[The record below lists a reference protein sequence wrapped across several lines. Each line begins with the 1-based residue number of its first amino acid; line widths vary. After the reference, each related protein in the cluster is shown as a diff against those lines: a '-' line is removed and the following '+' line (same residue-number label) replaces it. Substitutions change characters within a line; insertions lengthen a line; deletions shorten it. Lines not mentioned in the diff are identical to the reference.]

1 MDSVVGEDQTL
12 PFDINGSTFTR
23 LPDGLA
29 EFSMDG
35 MSAPTFPPGKI
46 SPSKA
51 LTMKDYENQITAL
64 KKENFNLKLRIYFLE
79 ERMQQK
85 CDDSTE
91 DIYKTNIELKVEVES
106 LKRDLSEKQEL
117 LVSASKALESLANRD
132 VTDSAKIRER
142 AQREMDSLRDMLNQR
157 IQELEESLQ
166 EAQGEMERMA
176 AIAEQH
182 KRNNM
187 DLQKQLQNHSQ
198 SQPSVRPDPT
208 NHLQALQEKDR
219 LIGELQA
226 SAKKQDDL
234 IGQLQQG
241 SAEQPAAAQIA
252 QLDTL
257 IGQKD
262 GELQALK
269 DELNVEKMKA
279 EREIKVCEQ
288 KLSEVARLEAAAK
301 QLTQELSSI
310 KTKNQS
316 LESDNQELT
325 GKLEEKE
332 GELDKEKKNGVKRDK
347 TIQGL
352 SLVLKEKEKEIEDLY
367 HDLEDRD
374 QALAKARDALH
385 KAQLQKYQGA
395 EEQQKLLLE
404 RQMEVARLQGDLHA
418 CLSECKRLERIVSG
432 RDTEVQRLIHER
444 QTLQDELDALLQTK
458 QRQDK
463 TINDLQNQLKKL
475 SSELGAKQSEREK
488 EHSEELEESKR
499 REHTHEST
507 IQRLTH
513 TLTHKEQQLQEYMNM
528 LRDVEQGTSP
538 AGSEVMVSKLRERLK
553 EKEKALEAALDEKF
567 SAVEEKENEV
577 HQLQLSLREKER
589 DLERLNNLLTHN
601 QETISGLDALVKER
615 DVDLQQQVNSLK
627 NLQRSKQ
634 STEDSLNRALR
645 EKDSL
650 IQQLQHAL
658 ESKTKDL
665 EELSASLLSKPQ
677 QQQSDVTERLTQRLK
692 VAEAELAAALKERE
706 RLLNEHQSTVDT
718 LLSTISSKEQLLQDS
733 SERHSRGLRERD
745 AELQELRDRLAH
757 LQRQLSDA
765 HTHSTTTTQNSQLTS
780 AQLRAQL
787 AEKDDLINK
796 LLEQGQ
802 ERDRYLA
809 ELKTDAAT
817 PQVLE
822 LRQTIQLLQQQL
834 EERDDELNEKGSDES
849 PKEKKSVAALKKQLA
864 VKTENLNKALKREE
878 ELKSLVAALK
888 GQLKDQTESIETLT
902 HTLTTKEE
910 TIIQLQRDECRGPG
924 PPERENTS
932 IGGDSKETL
941 PPLSALRV
949 EWEGLNRSLRAEQQL
964 YSNLVRSVKQQ
975 DSASRLQSLQ
985 LELTAVQLLRQQLEA
1000 SIQANEQLREQLE
1013 QDLQRA
1019 NQREGEELQS
1029 VRSALE
1035 EARRWNA
1042 SLQTRLGQIQSRG
1055 GGVGQANDTGD
1066 FPSVIA
1072 DQTSY
1077 MSICLGETEE
1087 TELDQLSVSQ
1097 LKLKVAELQALNAE
1111 LQKKVAVTPERQPH
1125 SQQAEIAERD
1135 SPERRRSIHTQVGG
1149 VARSPVGGSSESVS
1163 LAGLST
1169 VHLSIQHEVLLSDQS
1184 SDHRS
1189 QTTSPVRS
1197 SQKEQRSRESKE
1209 SADASC
1215 DSDGP
1220 GIGVD
1225 LRHTIQ
1231 CLRSEARGHRQ
1242 VIRQLKEQ
1250 LQRSSTQSDG
1260 AGAGFDPELIVSM
1273 AREMERLREENE
1285 ASSRRARSLEGK
1297 LLQEIEDKER
1307 QERERRAEESEGGQ
1321 GETTRRERER
1331 RKERRER
1338 GAGERGTESRDDESA
1353 SSKSSS
1359 PNRKTVNLMAKHT
1372 AYVKSRLPVLA
1383 RSSRQAERPGVDHPV
1398 CDGGPESWAPYP
1410 AQRRLLGAEDQP
1422 ASPRSSQQSSPGTAS
1437 SSRSPAHS
1445 AQNLGLDG
1453 GLVLSLE
1460 LETQLELLQQE
1471 CQEKEGL
1478 LQRKAEQWERLQAEL
1493 QEKDRLM
1500 REYLQALKAAE
1511 STIAYLTACSLD
1523 AQTGVA
1529 PGGRPQSQEPEPLG
1543 LSSRLQECVRRVE
1556 EAITALTQSES
1567 EAGHSHAPELLARLE
1582 ELQEE
1587 VQALRDPEQVQRQAD
1602 AIQEALWEQSRLNAE
1617 LQERLRAAEAQL
1629 KAYAN
1634 AKGDHGPTAVDA
1646 TPSTDAN
1653 NAKATDNKHRSPAK
1667 TKPGSSANEVSMAA
1681 ASPSLSPDSSSA
1693 STGQGGNN
1701 NNNSSCSPI
1710 EVEGLQ
1716 SGKSR
1721 RVLPKMADL
1730 RGNAQREECLRECVR
1745 AAEGAV
1751 DALVACCSSADPSD
1765 LSDPHRASDHSA
1777 ASPNAT
1783 LAQQMNRLLHVLH
1796 QKSRLDRL
1804 APSHTSTPKVQT
1816 NPALI
1821 LITPLPEGSLPQ
1833 MPSEIGS
1840 EHSPVPHAQQSPSKS
1855 RPHSGSASKNQQ
1867 SPTKS
1872 RAQSSPAHQSKQI
1885 PLKSKPHPGQ
1895 APQDLHH
1902 NLLLLL
1908 QLFRERAQR
1917 VAMLEEQLAS
1927 LQDKLQASQ
1936 AAKHRAPPSA
1946 SEERA
1951 QDQGY
1956 ETSGR
1961 SEPEA
1966 SSTDVDVVLDTA
1978 SSPSYP
1984 SSPGLSLTP
1993 RPQADLC
2000 DPDACDLA
2008 LLRQQL
2014 AQLRAQVEG
2023 QQKVIQ
2029 HLQAG
2034 RRRSSLPVELLT
2046 PTCGAEREGAEEVD
2060 ERRGRREQKGHLHLG
2075 TGDLDKDRTPNRSLC
2090 QSASPSR
2097 IESLVQS
2104 QARELCELRCQI
2116 RMSGVLGVEQRR
2128 VLLDL
2133 RGALEDM
2140 LQAAQQQPHLGQHIQ
2155 HSLDRSL
2162 ELLDTLQPGGTS
2174 PRDQGQGLEHG
2185 LEQIQSVCSELQ
2197 QKSRLIRSLQEQL
2210 GVKSPSSHQGS
2221 VSNDNST
2228 ASYHNS
2234 PPTGP
2239 RATGLKLTN
2248 GVATASEGLVSVET
2262 DEGSVRAL
2270 RRENGRLQEQLQSS
2284 EQLNTTLRSELD
2296 LHRSLLA
2303 HAQTHTQTHT
2313 HTDTHTPARE
2323 RTAPQTEMGTQ
2334 QDTANRTINSDL
2346 LAEHLQEIRAL
2357 RQRLEET
2364 IRTNERL
2371 REQLERRLQEAQR
2384 DPAGT
2389 NIFIAG
2395 LEDQGQLANEVRK
2408 LWAHNHTL
2416 REQLN
2421 QGSRDKQKENERL
2434 RETLAR
2440 RTAKLE
2446 RSRREHTHLQESL
2459 HRLQCEVKKQKQQ
2472 LSDSQH
2478 LLKSL
2483 RVELKLQEHIRNT
2496 EGDEQPS
2503 GVDLTALLAEVRHL
2517 REQLERSIR
2526 NHTININYLLPS
2538 DECGRS
2544 EQLNLSSHPD
2554 ANTGQDSGSSVGSGS
2569 PPPSRLVPGVRVF
2582 EARGGQHV
2590 LGLSEDYSALH
2601 THLTQAITY
2610 TQHMDEHTRD
2620 CNTAQCKNLSTSVN
2634 SMHQVLEEASR
2645 LLKLFWRVSLPA
2657 DALRPQDEMMRTEI
2671 SRLKSRLQ
2679 QQECVLSG
2687 AVKRLHS
2694 TNQLKEGMERLI
2706 IDQLSVT
2713 HGILKKARGN
2723 LETHYYGHSGQSVEG
2738 CPIEWPVTEEQ
2749 PCPCPK
2755 ARSTPKSDSASD
2767 VSSHCSC

>member
-35 MSAPTFPPGKI
+35 MSASTFPPGKM

-187 DLQKQLQNHSQ
+187 DLQKQLQDHSQ
-198 SQPSVRPDPT
+198 SQPTVMPDPT

-219 LIGELQA
+219 LIRELQA

-234 IGQLQQG
+234 IGQLQRSSG
-241 SAEQPAAAQIA
+241 EQPTAAQIT
-252 QLDTL
+252 QLNTV

-269 DELNVEKMKA
+269 DELNVEKTKA

-301 QLTQELSSI
+301 QLTQELSTI
-310 KTKNQS
+310 KTKHQA

-325 GKLEEKE
+325 GKLEEKD
-332 GELDKEKKNGVKRDK
+332 GELEKEKKNGVKRDK

-352 SLVLKEKEKEIEDLY
+352 TLVLKEKEKEIEDLY

-395 EEQQKLLLE
+395 EEQQSLLLE
-404 RQMEVARLQGDLHA
+404 RQTELSRLQGDLHA
-418 CLSECKRLERIVSG
+418 CLCECKRLERQVSG
-432 RDTEVQRLIHER
+432 RDADLQRLIHER

-475 SSELGAKQSEREK
+475 TSELGAKTSEREK
-488 EHSEELEESKR
+488 EHSEELEQSKR

-513 TLTHKEQQLQEYMNM
+513 TLTHKEQQLQEYMNT
-528 LRDVEQGTSP
+528 LRDMEQGTSP

-615 DVDLQQQVNSLK
+615 DVELQQQVNALK

-634 STEDSLNRALR
+634 SAEDSLNRALR
-645 EKDSL
+645 EKDAL

-658 ESKTKDL
+658 DNKTKDL

-677 QQQSDVTERLTQRLK
+677 QRESDVAERLTQRLK

-706 RLLNEHQSTVDT
+706 RLLNDHQSTVDT
-718 LLSTISSKEQLLQDS
+718 LLSTISNKEQLLQDS
-733 SERHSRGLRERD
+733 TERHNRGLRERD
-745 AELQELRDRLAH
+745 AELQELRGRLTQV
-757 LQRQLSDA
+757 QRQLSDA
-765 HTHSTTTTQNSQLTS
+765 HTHSTTATQNAHLTS

-809 ELKTDAAT
+809 ELKTDAAA

-834 EERDDELNEKGSDES
+834 EERDDELNEKGTDES
-849 PKEKKSVAALKKQLA
+849 PKDKKSVAALKKQLA
-864 VKTENLNKALKREE
+864 VKTENLNKALQREE
-878 ELKSLVAALK
+878 ELKSLVAALE
-888 GQLKDQTESIETLT
+888 GRLKDQTESIETLT

-910 TIIQLQRDECRGPG
+910 TINQLQRDECRGPG

-985 LELTAVQLLRQQLEA
+985 LELTAVQLLRQQLES

-1111 LQKKVAVTPERQPH
+1111 LQKKVAVTPERPPH
-1125 SQQAEIAERD
+1125 SQRAEIAERD
-1135 SPERRRSIHTQVGG
+1135 NAGRQRSVHTQVGG
-1149 VARSPVGGSSESVS
+1149 VARSPDGGSSENVS
-1163 LAGLST
+1163 LLGLSA
-1169 VHLSIQHEVLLSDQS
+1169 VHLSIQHEVLLSDHS

-1189 QTTSPVRS
+1189 QTSSPVRW

-1231 CLRSEARGHRQ
+1231 RLRSEARGHRQ

-1250 LQRSSTQSDG
+1250 LQCSSAQSDG
-1260 AGAGFDPELIVSM
+1260 AGTGTGFDPELIVSM
-1273 AREMERLREENE
+1273 AREMERLREEHE

-1297 LLQEIEDKER
+1297 LLQEIEEKER
-1307 QERERRAEESEGGQ
+1307 RSRERERRDEESEGGQ
-1321 GETTRRERER
+1321 GEAARRERER

-1338 GAGERGTESRDDESA
+1338 GVGERGDREERGAESRDDESA
-1353 SSKSSS
+1353 SSQSSS
-1359 PNRKTVNLMAKHT
+1359 PYRQTVNLMAKHT

-1422 ASPRSSQQSSPGTAS
+1422 ASPRSSQHSSPGTTS
-1437 SSRSPAHS
+1437 SSRSPAARS
-1445 AQNLGLDG
+1445 AQNPGLDG
-1453 GLVLSLE
+1453 ELVVSLE

-1478 LQRKAEQWERLQAEL
+1478 LQRKAEQWDRLQAEL

-1523 AQTGVA
+1523 AQSGAA
-1529 PGGRPQSQEPEPLG
+1529 PGGRLQNQNQEQEPQPLG
-1543 LSSRLQECVRRVE
+1543 LSSRLQECVKRVE
-1556 EAITALTQSES
+1556 EAITVLTQSES
-1567 EAGHSHAPELLARLE
+1567 EAAHSHAPELLARLE

-1587 VQALRDPEQVQRQAD
+1587 VQALRDPQQVQRQAD

-1629 KAYAN
+1629 KAYATAN
-1634 AKGDHGPTAVDA
+1634 ARGNLGPTAGDA
-1646 TPSTDAN
+1646 TASTDAN
-1653 NAKATDNKHRSPAK
+1653 SAKATDNKHRSPDNKHRSPAK
-1667 TKPGSSANEVSMAA
+1667 TKPGSSANDVSMAA
-1681 ASPSLSPDSSSA
+1681 ESPSLSPDSSSA
-1693 STGQGGNN
+1693 STGQEGN

-1721 RVLPKMADL
+1721 RALPKMADL
-1730 RGNAQREECLRECVR
+1730 RGSAQREECWRECVR

-1751 DALVACCSSADPSD
+1751 EALVACCSSADPSD
-1765 LSDPHRASDHSA
+1765 LSDPQRASDLSA
-1777 ASPNAT
+1777 ASPNAA
-1783 LAQQMNRLLHVLH
+1783 LAQQLTRLLHVLH

-1804 APSHTSTPKVQT
+1804 APAHTSTPKVQLL
-1816 NPALI
+1816 NPGLI
-1821 LITPLPEGSLPQ
+1821 LVTPPPEGSIPQ
-1833 MPSEIGS
+1833 LPSEIGS
-1840 EHSPVPHAQQSPSKS
+1840 EHSPLPHAQQSPSKS
-1855 RPHSGSASKNQQ
+1855 RPPSHSGSASKNQH

-1872 RAQSSPAHQSKQI
+1872 RAQSQSSPAHQSTQV
-1885 PLKSKPHPGQ
+1885 PVRSRAQAGQ
-1895 APQDLHH
+1895 SPQDLHH

-1908 QLFRERAQR
+1908 QLFRERAHR
-1917 VAMLEEQLAS
+1917 VGLLEEQLAS
-1927 LQDKLQASQ
+1927 LQDKMQASQ
-1936 AAKHRAPPSA
+1936 AAKHRAPPA
-1946 SEERA
+1946 APEERA

-1978 SSPSYP
+1978 SSRSYP

-2000 DPDACDLA
+2000 DPDAGEPA
-2008 LLRQQL
+2008 ALRQQL

-2023 QQKVIQ
+2023 QHKVIQ

-2034 RRRSSLPVELLT
+2034 RRRASLPAELLS
-2046 PTCGAEREGAEEVD
+2046 PTCGPEAEGAEEAD
-2060 ERRGRREQKGHLHLG
+2060 ERRGRREQRG
-2075 TGDLDKDRTPNRSLC
+2075 TPNRSFC

-2104 QARELCELRCQI
+2104 QARELCELRRQI
-2116 RMSGVLGVEQRR
+2116 RVSGLLGVEQRR

-2140 LQAAQQQPHLGQHIQ
+2140 LQAAQQQPHLGPHIQ

-2162 ELLDTLQPGGTS
+2162 ELLDNLQPGGTS
-2174 PRDQGQGLEHG
+2174 PRDEGQGLEHG

-2210 GVKSPSSHQGS
+2210 GVKSPTSHQGS

-2239 RATGLKLTN
+2239 RATGPKLTN
-2248 GVATASEGLVSVET
+2248 GVATAGEGLVSVET
-2262 DEGSVRAL
+2262 EESSVRAL

-2284 EQLNTTLRSELD
+2284 EQLNTTLRTELD
-2296 LHRSLLA
+2296 LHRSLLS
-2303 HAQTHTQTHT
+2303 HTQTHT
-2313 HTDTHTPARE
+2313 HSETHTHTQAQAHTQTRADTQAPTRE
-2323 RTAPQTEMGTQ
+2323 RATPQSEAGTQ
-2334 QDTANRTINSDL
+2334 QDTASRTINTDL

-2364 IRTNERL
+2364 IRTNDRL

-2446 RSRREHTHLQESL
+2446 RSRREHTRLQESL
-2459 HRLQCEVKKQKQQ
+2459 HRLQCEVKQQKQQ

-2496 EGDEQPS
+2496 EGEEQPS

-2544 EQLNLSSHPD
+2544 EQLNPSSHPD

-2582 EARGGQHV
+2582 AARGGQHV

-2601 THLTQAITY
+2601 THLTQAIAY
-2610 TQHMDEHTRD
+2610 TQHMDQHTRD
-2620 CNTAQCKNLSTSVN
+2620 CNTAQCKSLSTSVN
-2634 SMHQVLEEASR
+2634 SMQQVLEEASR

-2723 LETHYYGHSGQSVEG
+2723 LEDVPLSGL
-2738 CPIEWPVTEEQ
+2738 
-2749 PCPCPK
+2749 
-2755 ARSTPKSDSASD
+2755 
-2767 VSSHCSC
+2767 

>member
-29 EFSMDG
+29 EFSMD
-35 MSAPTFPPGKI
+35 APTFPPGKI

-1936 AAKHRAPPSA
+1936 AAKHR
-1946 SEERA
+1946 
-1951 QDQGY
+1951 
-1956 ETSGR
+1956 
-1961 SEPEA
+1961 
-1966 SSTDVDVVLDTA
+1966 DVDVVLDTA

-2270 RRENGRLQEQLQSS
+2270 RRENGRLQEQLHRTQPTGPLIQICWLS
-2284 EQLNTTLRSELD
+2284 TCRRSELCA
-2296 LHRSLLA
+2296 S
-2303 HAQTHTQTHT
+2303 
-2313 HTDTHTPARE
+2313 
-2323 RTAPQTEMGTQ
+2323 G
-2334 QDTANRTINSDL
+2334 
-2346 LAEHLQEIRAL
+2346 
-2357 RQRLEET
+2357 LEET

-2723 LETHYYGHSGQSVEG
+2723 LEDVPLSGQ
-2738 CPIEWPVTEEQ
+2738 
-2749 PCPCPK
+2749 
-2755 ARSTPKSDSASD
+2755 
-2767 VSSHCSC
+2767 